1 LLPYLAWAWSVDRW
15 DEKWSEATKRSVV
28 KSSRYVHKHKGTIG
42 AIRRVV
48 EPLGY
53 LIKVIEWW
61 KTNETP
67 GTFRLDVGVLDTGIT
82 EEMYQEATFTV
93 DEIEH
98 SGAPDKLTIR
108 ARSADFRETLNIRRD
123 QSYHQTTL
131 GEMIKLIAER
141 NKLTPALNKAMSDLT
156 VEHIDQTNESDGN
169 LITRL
174 AKQYGAIAAVKN
186 GNLLFIRQ
194 GQAKTASG
202 KPIPVMTIIRSLG
215 DGHQFSLTDRGAYT
229 GVVAN
234 WLNTRTTE
242 KPVVK
247 VKRKRRRKA
256 ASTEKPKEPEEK
268 QGEYLI
274 GTDENVLTLR
284 TTYASKHNAQRAAK
298 SNWERL
304 QRGAAKFSIQL
315 ARGRA
320 DLYPEVP
327 VKVTGFKKQ
336 IDEAEWTL
344 VTVTHSVSDSGFTT
358 ALELEVKID
367 DLDME

>member
-1 LLPYLAWAWSVDRW
+1 MTMMDSLLNNGHNAPDYSITVDGIDKSGSIKKRLMSLTLT
-15 DEKWSEATKRSVV
+15 DNRGFEADQLDIELDDSDGKLVLPRRGAKIAVALGWQGAALV
-28 KSSRYVHKHKGTIG
+28 NKGI
-42 AIRRVV
+42 
-48 EPLGY
+48 
-53 LIKVIEWW
+53 
-61 KTNETP
+61 
-67 GTFRLDVGVLDTGIT
+67 
-82 EEMYQEATFTV
+82 FTV

-123 QSYHQTTL
+123 QSYHKTTI
-131 GEMIKLIAER
+131 GGIIKTVAER
-141 NKLTPALNKAMSDLT
+141 NKLNPTLNKAMADLA
-156 VEHIDQTNESDGN
+156 VDHIDQTNESDGN
-169 LITRL
+169 FITRL

-202 KPIPVMTIIRSLG
+202 KPIPVMTIFRSLG
-215 DGHQFSLTDRGAYT
+215 DGHQFSMADRGAYT

-247 VKRKRRRKA
+247 VTRKRKSKA
-256 ASTEKPKEPEEK
+256 TSTAKPKQPEEK

-315 ARGRA
+315 AKGRA

-336 IDEAEWTL
+336 IDEADWTL

>member
-1 LLPYLAWAWSVDRW
+1 MISIDTGHNEPDYSISVDGIDKTGGIKKRLMSLTLT
-15 DEKWSEATKRSVV
+15 DNRGFEADQLDIEFDDADGKVELPRRGAKIAVSLGW
-28 KSSRYVHKHKGTIG
+28 KG
-42 AIRRVV
+42 AA
-48 EPLGY
+48 
-53 LIKVIEWW
+53 LIDK
-61 KTNETP
+61 
-67 GTFRLDVGVLDTGIT
+67 G
-82 EEMYQEATFTV
+82 TFTV

-98 SGAPDKLTIR
+98 SGAPDKLTVR

-123 QSYHQTTL
+123 QSYHKTTI
-131 GEMIKLIAER
+131 GGIIKTVAER
-141 NKLTPALNKAMSDLT
+141 NKLAPTLNKTMSDLA
-156 VEHIDQTNESDGN
+156 VDHIDQTNESDGN
-169 LITRL
+169 FITRL

-202 KPIPVMTIIRSLG
+202 KPIPAMTIIRGLG
-215 DGHQFSLTDRGAYT
+215 DGHQFSMADRGAYT

-247 VKRKRRRKA
+247 VKRKRKRKA
-256 ASTEKPKEPEEK
+256 TTAAKPKEPEEK

-274 GTDENVLTLR
+274 GTDENVLILR
-284 TTYASKHNAQRAAK
+284 TTYASKNNAQRAAK
-298 SNWERL
+298 SNWERI
-304 QRGAAKFSIQL
+304 QRGVAKFSIQL
-315 ARGRA
+315 AKGRA

-336 IDEAEWTL
+336 IDEADWTL

>member
-1 LLPYLAWAWSVDRW
+1 MISIDTGHNEPDYSISVDGIDKTGGIKKRLMSLTLT
-15 DEKWSEATKRSVV
+15 DNRGFEADQLDIEFDDADGKVELPRRGAKIAVSLGW
-28 KSSRYVHKHKGTIG
+28 KG
-42 AIRRVV
+42 AA
-48 EPLGY
+48 
-53 LIKVIEWW
+53 LIDK
-61 KTNETP
+61 
-67 GTFRLDVGVLDTGIT
+67 G
-82 EEMYQEATFTV
+82 TFTV

-98 SGAPDKLTIR
+98 SGAPDKLTVR

-123 QSYHQTTL
+123 QSYHKTTI
-131 GEMIKLIAER
+131 GGIIKTVAER
-141 NKLTPALNKAMSDLT
+141 NKLAPTLNKTMSDLT
-156 VEHIDQTNESDGN
+156 IDHIDQTNESDGN
-169 LITRL
+169 FITRL

-194 GQAKTASG
+194 GQSKTASG
-202 KPIPVMTIIRSLG
+202 KPIPAMTIIRSLG
-215 DGHQFSLTDRGAYT
+215 DGHQFSMADRGAYT

-247 VKRKRRRKA
+247 VKRKRKRKA
-256 ASTEKPKEPEEK
+256 TTAAKPKEPEEK

-274 GTDENVLTLR
+274 GTDENVLILR
-284 TTYASKHNAQRAAK
+284 TTYASKNNAQRAAK

-315 ARGRA
+315 AKGRA

-336 IDEAEWTL
+336 IDEADWTL
-344 VTVTHSVSDSGFTT
+344 V
-358 ALELEVKID
+358 
-367 DLDME
+367 

>member
-1 LLPYLAWAWSVDRW
+1 MISIDTGHNEPDYSISVDGIDKTGGIKKRLMSLTLT
-15 DEKWSEATKRSVV
+15 DNRGFEADQLDIEFDDADGKVELPRRGAKIAVSLGW
-28 KSSRYVHKHKGTIG
+28 KG
-42 AIRRVV
+42 AA
-48 EPLGY
+48 
-53 LIKVIEWW
+53 LIDK
-61 KTNETP
+61 
-67 GTFRLDVGVLDTGIT
+67 G
-82 EEMYQEATFTV
+82 TFTV

-98 SGAPDKLTIR
+98 SGAPDKLTVR

-123 QSYHQTTL
+123 QSYHKTTI
-131 GEMIKLIAER
+131 GGIIKTVAER
-141 NKLTPALNKAMSDLT
+141 NKLAPTLNKTMSDLT
-156 VEHIDQTNESDGN
+156 IDHIDQTNESDGN
-169 LITRL
+169 FITRL

-194 GQAKTASG
+194 GQSKTASG
-202 KPIPVMTIIRSLG
+202 KPIPAMTIIRSLG
-215 DGHQFSLTDRGAYT
+215 DGHQFSMADRGAYT

-247 VKRKRRRKA
+247 VKRKRKRKA
-256 ASTEKPKEPEEK
+256 TTAAKPKEPEEK

-274 GTDENVLTLR
+274 GTDENVLILR
-284 TTYASKHNAQRAAK
+284 TTYASKNNAQRAAK

-315 ARGRA
+315 AKGRA

-327 VKVTGFKKQ
+327 IKVTGFKKQ
-336 IDEAEWTL
+336 IDEADWTL

>member
-1 LLPYLAWAWSVDRW
+1 SITVDGVDKSGGIKKRLMSLTLTDNRGFEADQLDIELDDSDGQLVLPRRGAKIAVALGWQGAALID
-15 DEKWSEATKRSVV
+15 
-28 KSSRYVHKHKGTIG
+28 KG
-42 AIRRVV
+42 V
-48 EPLGY
+48 
-53 LIKVIEWW
+53 
-61 KTNETP
+61 
-67 GTFRLDVGVLDTGIT
+67 
-82 EEMYQEATFTV
+82 FTV

-108 ARSADFRETLNIRRD
+108 ARSADFRETLNVRRD
-123 QSYHQTTL
+123 QSYHKTTI
-131 GEMIKLIAER
+131 GGIIKIIAER
-141 NKLTPALNKAMSDLT
+141 NKLTPTLNKTMSDLT
-156 VEHIDQTNESDGN
+156 VDHIDQTNESDGN

-186 GNLLFIRQ
+186 GNLLFIKQ
-194 GQAKTASG
+194 GQSKTASG
-202 KPIPVMTIIRSLG
+202 KPIPVMTVIRSLG
-215 DGHQFSLTDRGAYT
+215 DSHQFSMADRGAYT

-242 KPVVK
+242 KPAVK
-247 VKRKRRRKA
+247 VKRKRKTK
-256 ASTEKPKEPEEK
+256 STAKPKEPEEK

-284 TTYASKHNAQRAAK
+284 TTYASKNNAQRAAK

-315 ARGRA
+315 AKGRA

-336 IDEAEWTL
+336 IDDADWTL
-344 VTVTHSVSDSGFTT
+344 VTVTHSVSDTGFTT

>member
-1 LLPYLAWAWSVDRW
+1 MISIDTGHNEPDYSISVDGIDKTGGIKKRLMSLTLT
-15 DEKWSEATKRSVV
+15 DNRGFEADQLDIEFDDADGKVELPRRGAKIAVSLGW
-28 KSSRYVHKHKGTIG
+28 KG
-42 AIRRVV
+42 AA
-48 EPLGY
+48 
-53 LIKVIEWW
+53 LIDK
-61 KTNETP
+61 
-67 GTFRLDVGVLDTGIT
+67 G
-82 EEMYQEATFTV
+82 TFTV

-98 SGAPDKLTIR
+98 SGAPDKLTVR

-123 QSYHQTTL
+123 QSYHKTTI
-131 GEMIKLIAER
+131 GGIIKTVAER
-141 NKLTPALNKAMSDLT
+141 NKLAPTLNKTMSDLT
-156 VEHIDQTNESDGN
+156 IDHIDQTNESDGN
-169 LITRL
+169 FITRL

-194 GQAKTASG
+194 GQSKTASG
-202 KPIPVMTIIRSLG
+202 KPIPMMTIIRSLG
-215 DGHQFSLTDRGAYT
+215 DGHQFSMADRGAYT

-247 VKRKRRRKA
+247 VKRKRKRKA
-256 ASTEKPKEPEEK
+256 TTTAKPKEPEEK

-284 TTYASKHNAQRAAK
+284 TTYASKNNAQRAAK

-315 ARGRA
+315 AKGRA

-336 IDEAEWTL
+336 IDEADWTL

>member
-1 LLPYLAWAWSVDRW
+1 MISIDTGHNEPDYSISVDGIDKTGGIKKRLMSLTLT
-15 DEKWSEATKRSVV
+15 DNRGFEADQLDIEFDDADGKVELPRRGAKIAVSLGW
-28 KSSRYVHKHKGTIG
+28 KG
-42 AIRRVV
+42 AA
-48 EPLGY
+48 
-53 LIKVIEWW
+53 LIDK
-61 KTNETP
+61 
-67 GTFRLDVGVLDTGIT
+67 G
-82 EEMYQEATFTV
+82 TFTV

-98 SGAPDKLTIR
+98 SGAPDKLTVR

-123 QSYHQTTL
+123 QSYHKTTI
-131 GEMIKLIAER
+131 GGIIKTVAER
-141 NKLTPALNKAMSDLT
+141 NKLAPTLNKTMSDLA
-156 VEHIDQTNESDGN
+156 VDHIDQTNESDGN
-169 LITRL
+169 FITRL

-194 GQAKTASG
+194 GQSKTASG
-202 KPIPVMTIIRSLG
+202 KPIPMMTIIRSLG
-215 DGHQFSLTDRGAYT
+215 DGHQFSMADRGAYT

-247 VKRKRRRKA
+247 VKRKRKRKA
-256 ASTEKPKEPEEK
+256 TTAAKPKEPEEK

-284 TTYASKHNAQRAAK
+284 TTYASKNNAQRAAK

-315 ARGRA
+315 AKGRA

-336 IDEAEWTL
+336 IDEADWTL

>member
-1 LLPYLAWAWSVDRW
+1 MISIDTGHNEPDYSISVDGIDKTGGIKKRLMSLTLT
-15 DEKWSEATKRSVV
+15 DNRGFEADQLDIEFDDADGKVELPRRGAKIAVSLGW
-28 KSSRYVHKHKGTIG
+28 KG
-42 AIRRVV
+42 AA
-48 EPLGY
+48 
-53 LIKVIEWW
+53 LIDK
-61 KTNETP
+61 
-67 GTFRLDVGVLDTGIT
+67 GI
-82 EEMYQEATFTV
+82 FTV

-98 SGAPDKLTIR
+98 SGAPDKLTVR

-123 QSYHQTTL
+123 HSYHKTTI
-131 GEMIKLIAER
+131 GGIIKTVAER
-141 NKLTPALNKAMSDLT
+141 NKLTPTLNKAMSDLA
-156 VEHIDQTNESDGN
+156 VDHIDQTNESDGN
-169 LITRL
+169 FITRL

-194 GQAKTASG
+194 GQSKTASG
-202 KPIPVMTIIRSLG
+202 KPIPMMTIIRSLG
-215 DGHQFSLTDRGAYT
+215 DGHQFSMADRGAYT

-247 VKRKRRRKA
+247 VKRKRKRKA
-256 ASTEKPKEPEEK
+256 TTAAKPKEPEEK

-274 GTDENVLTLR
+274 GTDENVLILR
-284 TTYASKHNAQRAAK
+284 TTYASKNNAQRAAK
-298 SNWERL
+298 SNWERI
-304 QRGAAKFSIQL
+304 QRGVAKFSIQL
-315 ARGRA
+315 AKGRA

-336 IDEAEWTL
+336 IDEADWTL

>member
-1 LLPYLAWAWSVDRW
+1 MISIDTGHNEPDYSISVDGIDKTGGIKKRLMSLTLT
-15 DEKWSEATKRSVV
+15 DNRGFEADQLDIEFDDADGKVELPRRGAKIAVSLGW
-28 KSSRYVHKHKGTIG
+28 KG
-42 AIRRVV
+42 AA
-48 EPLGY
+48 
-53 LIKVIEWW
+53 LIDK
-61 KTNETP
+61 
-67 GTFRLDVGVLDTGIT
+67 G
-82 EEMYQEATFTV
+82 TFTV

-98 SGAPDKLTIR
+98 SGAPDKLTVR

-123 QSYHQTTL
+123 QSYHKTTI
-131 GEMIKLIAER
+131 GGIIKTVAER
-141 NKLTPALNKAMSDLT
+141 NKLAPTLNKTMSDLA
-156 VEHIDQTNESDGN
+156 VDHIDQTNESDGN
-169 LITRL
+169 FITRL

-202 KPIPVMTIIRSLG
+202 KPIPAMTIIRGLG
-215 DGHQFSLTDRGAYT
+215 DGHQFSMADRGAYT

-247 VKRKRRRKA
+247 VKRKRKRKA
-256 ASTEKPKEPEEK
+256 TTAAKPKEPEEK

-274 GTDENVLTLR
+274 GTDENVLILR
-284 TTYASKHNAQRAAK
+284 TTYASKNNAQRAAK

-315 ARGRA
+315 AKGRA

-336 IDEAEWTL
+336 IDEADWTL

>member
-1 LLPYLAWAWSVDRW
+1 MTMIDSLLNNGHNAPDYSITVDGIDKSGGIKKRLMSLTLT
-15 DEKWSEATKRSVV
+15 DNRGFEADQLDIELDDSDGQLVLPRRGAKIAVALGWQGSALID
-28 KSSRYVHKHKGTIG
+28 KG
-42 AIRRVV
+42 V
-48 EPLGY
+48 
-53 LIKVIEWW
+53 
-61 KTNETP
+61 
-67 GTFRLDVGVLDTGIT
+67 
-82 EEMYQEATFTV
+82 FTV

-108 ARSADFRETLNIRRD
+108 ARSADFRETLNVRRD
-123 QSYHQTTL
+123 QSYHKTTI
-131 GEMIKLIAER
+131 GGIIKIIAER
-141 NKLTPALNKAMSDLT
+141 NKLNPTLNKTMSDLT
-156 VEHIDQTNESDGN
+156 VDHIDQTNESDGN

-186 GNLLFIRQ
+186 GNLLFIKQ
-194 GQAKTASG
+194 GQSKTASG
-202 KPIPVMTIIRSLG
+202 KPIPVMTVIRSLG
-215 DGHQFSLTDRGAYT
+215 DGHQFSMADRGAYT

-242 KPVVK
+242 KPAVK
-247 VKRKRRRKA
+247 VKRKRKTK
-256 ASTEKPKEPEEK
+256 STAKPKEPEEK

-284 TTYASKHNAQRAAK
+284 TTYASKNNAQRAAK

-315 ARGRA
+315 AKGRA

-336 IDEAEWTL
+336 IDEADWTL
-344 VTVTHSVSDSGFTT
+344 VTVTHSVSDTGFTT

>member
-1 LLPYLAWAWSVDRW
+1 MIRIDTGHNEPDYSISVDGIDKTGGIKKRLMSLTLT
-15 DEKWSEATKRSVV
+15 DNRGFEADQLDIEFDDADGKVELPRRGAKIAVSLGW
-28 KSSRYVHKHKGTIG
+28 KG
-42 AIRRVV
+42 AA
-48 EPLGY
+48 
-53 LIKVIEWW
+53 LIDK
-61 KTNETP
+61 
-67 GTFRLDVGVLDTGIT
+67 G
-82 EEMYQEATFTV
+82 TFTV

-98 SGAPDKLTIR
+98 SGAPDKLTVR

-123 QSYHQTTL
+123 QSYHKTTI
-131 GEMIKLIAER
+131 GGIIKTVAER
-141 NKLTPALNKAMSDLT
+141 NKLAPTLNKTMSDLA
-156 VEHIDQTNESDGN
+156 VDHIDQTNESDGN
-169 LITRL
+169 FITRL

-202 KPIPVMTIIRSLG
+202 KPIPAMTIIRGLG
-215 DGHQFSLTDRGAYT
+215 DGHQFSMADRGAYT

-247 VKRKRRRKA
+247 VKRKRKRKA
-256 ASTEKPKEPEEK
+256 TTAAKPKEPEEK

-274 GTDENVLTLR
+274 GTDENVLILR
-284 TTYASKHNAQRAAK
+284 TTYASKNNAQRAAK

-315 ARGRA
+315 AKGRA

-336 IDEAEWTL
+336 IDEADWTL

>member
-1 LLPYLAWAWSVDRW
+1 MTMMDSLLNNGHNAPDYSITVDGIDKSGGIKKRLMSLTLT
-15 DEKWSEATKRSVV
+15 DNRGFEADQLDIELDDSDGKLVLPRRGAKIAVALGWQGAALID
-28 KSSRYVHKHKGTIG
+28 KG
-42 AIRRVV
+42 V
-48 EPLGY
+48 
-53 LIKVIEWW
+53 
-61 KTNETP
+61 
-67 GTFRLDVGVLDTGIT
+67 
-82 EEMYQEATFTV
+82 FTV

-108 ARSADFRETLNIRRD
+108 ARSADFRETLNVRRD
-123 QSYHQTTL
+123 QSYHKTTI
-131 GEMIKLIAER
+131 GGIIKIIAER
-141 NKLTPALNKAMSDLT
+141 NKLTPTLNKAMSDLT
-156 VEHIDQTNESDGN
+156 VDHIDQTNESDGN

-186 GNLLFIRQ
+186 GNLLFIKQ
-194 GQAKTASG
+194 GQSKTASG
-202 KPIPVMTIIRSLG
+202 KPIPVMTVIRSLG
-215 DGHQFSLTDRGAYT
+215 DGHQFSMADRGAYT

-242 KPVVK
+242 KPAVK
-247 VKRKRRRKA
+247 VKRKRKTK
-256 ASTEKPKEPEEK
+256 STAKPKEPEEK

-284 TTYASKHNAQRAAK
+284 TTYASKNNAQRAAK

-315 ARGRA
+315 AKGRA

-336 IDEAEWTL
+336 IDEADWTL

>member
-1 LLPYLAWAWSVDRW
+1 MTMIDSLLNNGHNAPDYSITVDGIDKSGGIKKRLMSLTLT
-15 DEKWSEATKRSVV
+15 DNRGFEADQLDIELDDSDGKLVLPRRGAKIAVALGWQGAALID
-28 KSSRYVHKHKGTIG
+28 KGI
-42 AIRRVV
+42 
-48 EPLGY
+48 
-53 LIKVIEWW
+53 
-61 KTNETP
+61 
-67 GTFRLDVGVLDTGIT
+67 
-82 EEMYQEATFTV
+82 FTV

-123 QSYHQTTL
+123 QSYHKTTI
-131 GEMIKLIAER
+131 GGIIKIVAER
-141 NKLTPALNKAMSDLT
+141 NKLTPTLNKAMADLA
-156 VEHIDQTNESDGN
+156 VDHIDQTNESDGN
-169 LITRL
+169 FITRL

-202 KPIPVMTIIRSLG
+202 KPIPMMTIIRSLG
-215 DGHQFSLTDRGAYT
+215 DGHQFSMADRGAYT

-234 WLNTRTTE
+234 WLNTRTAE

-247 VKRKRRRKA
+247 VKRKRKSKA
-256 ASTEKPKEPEEK
+256 TSTAKPKQSEEK

-284 TTYASKHNAQRAAK
+284 TTYASKNNAQRAAK

-315 ARGRA
+315 AKGRA

-336 IDEAEWTL
+336 IDEADWTL

>member
-1 LLPYLAWAWSVDRW
+1 MIDSLLNSGHNAPDYTITVDGIDRSGGIKTRLMSLTLT
-15 DEKWSEATKRSVV
+15 DSRGFEADQLDIELDDSDGKLVLPRRGAKIAVALGWQGAALID
-28 KSSRYVHKHKGTIG
+28 KG
-42 AIRRVV
+42 
-48 EPLGY
+48 
-53 LIKVIEWW
+53 
-61 KTNETP
+61 
-67 GTFRLDVGVLDTGIT
+67 
-82 EEMYQEATFTV
+82 TFTV

-108 ARSADFRETLNIRRD
+108 ARSADFRETLNVRRD
-123 QSYHQTTL
+123 QSYHKTTI
-131 GEMIKLIAER
+131 GGIIKIIAER
-141 NKLTPALNKAMSDLT
+141 NKLTPTLNKAMSDL
-156 VEHIDQTNESDGN
+156 VVDHIDQTNESDGN

-186 GNLLFIRQ
+186 GNLLFIKQ

-215 DGHQFSLTDRGAYT
+215 DGHQFSMADRGAYT

-247 VKRKRRRKA
+247 VKRKRKRKA
-256 ASTEKPKEPEEK
+256 TSTAKPKEPEEK

-284 TTYASKHNAQRAAK
+284 TTYASKHNALRAAK

-315 ARGRA
+315 AKGRA

-327 VKVTGFKKQ
+327 VKVSGFKKQ
-336 IDEAEWTL
+336 IDEADWTL
-344 VTVTHSVSDSGFTT
+344 VTVTHSVSDTGFTT

>member
-1 LLPYLAWAWSVDRW
+1 MISIDTGHNEPDYSISVDGIDKTGGIKKRLMSLTLT
-15 DEKWSEATKRSVV
+15 DNRGFEADQLDIEFDDADGKVELPRRGAKIAVSLGW
-28 KSSRYVHKHKGTIG
+28 KG
-42 AIRRVV
+42 AA
-48 EPLGY
+48 
-53 LIKVIEWW
+53 LIDK
-61 KTNETP
+61 
-67 GTFRLDVGVLDTGIT
+67 G
-82 EEMYQEATFTV
+82 TFTV

-98 SGAPDKLTIR
+98 SGAPDKLTVR

-123 QSYHQTTL
+123 QSYHKTTI
-131 GEMIKLIAER
+131 GGIIKTVAER
-141 NKLTPALNKAMSDLT
+141 NKLTPTLNKTMSDLA
-156 VEHIDQTNESDGN
+156 VDHIDQTNESDGN
-169 LITRL
+169 FITRL

-202 KPIPVMTIIRSLG
+202 KPIPMMTIIRSLG
-215 DGHQFSLTDRGAYT
+215 DGHQFSMADRGAYT

-247 VKRKRRRKA
+247 VKRKRKRKA
-256 ASTEKPKEPEEK
+256 TTAAKPKEPEEK

-284 TTYASKHNAQRAAK
+284 TTYASKNNAQRAAK
-298 SNWERL
+298 SNWERI
-304 QRGAAKFSIQL
+304 QQGVAKFSIQL
-315 ARGRA
+315 AKGRA

-336 IDEAEWTL
+336 IDEADWTL

>member
-1 LLPYLAWAWSVDRW
+1 MISIDTGHNEPDYSISVDGIDKTGGIKKRLMSLTLT
-15 DEKWSEATKRSVV
+15 DNRGFEADQLDIEFDDADGKVELPRRGAKIAVSLGW
-28 KSSRYVHKHKGTIG
+28 KG
-42 AIRRVV
+42 AA
-48 EPLGY
+48 
-53 LIKVIEWW
+53 LIDK
-61 KTNETP
+61 
-67 GTFRLDVGVLDTGIT
+67 G
-82 EEMYQEATFTV
+82 TFTV

-98 SGAPDKLTIR
+98 SGAPDKLTVR

-123 QSYHQTTL
+123 QSYHKTTI
-131 GEMIKLIAER
+131 GGIIKTVAER
-141 NKLTPALNKAMSDLT
+141 NKLAPTLNKTMSDLA
-156 VEHIDQTNESDGN
+156 VDHIDQTNESDGN
-169 LITRL
+169 FITRL

-194 GQAKTASG
+194 GQSKTASG
-202 KPIPVMTIIRSLG
+202 KPIPMMTIIRSLG
-215 DGHQFSLTDRGAYT
+215 DGHQFSMADRGAYT
-229 GVVAN
+229 GVIAN
-234 WLNTRTTE
+234 WLNTRTAE

-247 VKRKRRRKA
+247 VKRKRKRKTT
-256 ASTEKPKEPEEK
+256 STAKPKEPEEK

-274 GTDENVLTLR
+274 GTDENVLILR
-284 TTYASKHNAQRAAK
+284 TTYASKNNAQRAAK

-315 ARGRA
+315 AKGRA

-336 IDEAEWTL
+336 IDEADWTL

>member
-1 LLPYLAWAWSVDRW
+1 MISIDTGHNEPDYSISVDGIDKTGGIKKRLMSLTLT
-15 DEKWSEATKRSVV
+15 DNRGFEADQLDIEFDDADGKVELPRRGAKIAVSLGW
-28 KSSRYVHKHKGTIG
+28 KG
-42 AIRRVV
+42 AA
-48 EPLGY
+48 
-53 LIKVIEWW
+53 LIDK
-61 KTNETP
+61 
-67 GTFRLDVGVLDTGIT
+67 G
-82 EEMYQEATFTV
+82 TFTV

-98 SGAPDKLTIR
+98 SGAPDKLTVR

-123 QSYHQTTL
+123 QSYHKTTI
-131 GEMIKLIAER
+131 GGIIKTVAER
-141 NKLTPALNKAMSDLT
+141 NKLAPTLNKTMFDLT
-156 VEHIDQTNESDGN
+156 IDHIDQTNESDGN
-169 LITRL
+169 FITRL

-194 GQAKTASG
+194 GQSKTASG
-202 KPIPVMTIIRSLG
+202 KPIPAMTIIRSLG
-215 DGHQFSLTDRGAYT
+215 DGHQFSMADRGAYT

-234 WLNTRTTE
+234 WLNTRTAE

-247 VKRKRRRKA
+247 VKRKRKRKA
-256 ASTEKPKEPEEK
+256 TTAAKPKEPEEK

-274 GTDENVLTLR
+274 GTDENVLILR
-284 TTYASKHNAQRAAK
+284 TTYASKNNAQRAAK
-298 SNWERL
+298 SNWERI
-304 QRGAAKFSIQL
+304 QRGVAKFSIQL
-315 ARGRA
+315 AKGRA

-336 IDEAEWTL
+336 IDEADWTL

>member
-1 LLPYLAWAWSVDRW
+1 M
-15 DEKWSEATKRSVV
+15 
-28 KSSRYVHKHKGTIG
+28 TI
-42 AIRRVV
+42 
-48 EPLGY
+48 
-53 LIKVIEWW
+53 
-61 KTNETP
+61 
-67 GTFRLDVGVLDTGIT
+67 D
-82 EEMYQEATFTV
+82 
-93 DEIEH
+93 
-98 SGAPDKLTIR
+98 
-108 ARSADFRETLNIRRD
+108 
-123 QSYHQTTL
+123 
-131 GEMIKLIAER
+131 
-141 NKLTPALNKAMSDLT
+141 
-156 VEHIDQTNESDGN
+156 HIDQTNESDGN
-169 LITRL
+169 FITRL

-194 GQAKTASG
+194 GQSKTASG
-202 KPIPVMTIIRSLG
+202 KPIPAMTIIRSLG
-215 DGHQFSLTDRGAYT
+215 DGHQFSMADRGAYT

-247 VKRKRRRKA
+247 VKRKRKRKA
-256 ASTEKPKEPEEK
+256 TTAAKPKEPEEK

-274 GTDENVLTLR
+274 GTDENVLILR
-284 TTYASKHNAQRAAK
+284 TTYASKNNAQRAAK

-315 ARGRA
+315 AKGRA

-336 IDEAEWTL
+336 IDEADWTL

>member
-1 LLPYLAWAWSVDRW
+1 MISIDTGHNEPDYSISVDGIDKTGGIKKRLMSLTLT
-15 DEKWSEATKRSVV
+15 DNRGFEADQLDIEFDDADGKVELPRRGAKIAVSLGW
-28 KSSRYVHKHKGTIG
+28 KG
-42 AIRRVV
+42 AA
-48 EPLGY
+48 
-53 LIKVIEWW
+53 LIDK
-61 KTNETP
+61 
-67 GTFRLDVGVLDTGIT
+67 G
-82 EEMYQEATFTV
+82 TFTV

-98 SGAPDKLTIR
+98 SGAPDKLTVR

-123 QSYHQTTL
+123 QSYHKTTI
-131 GEMIKLIAER
+131 GGIIKTVAER
-141 NKLTPALNKAMSDLT
+141 NKLAPTLNKTMSDLA
-156 VEHIDQTNESDGN
+156 VDHIDQTNESDGN
-169 LITRL
+169 FITRL

-202 KPIPVMTIIRSLG
+202 KPIPAMTIIRGLG
-215 DGHQFSLTDRGAYT
+215 DGHQFSMADRGAYT

-247 VKRKRRRKA
+247 VKRKRKRKA
-256 ASTEKPKEPEEK
+256 TTAAKPKEPEEK

-274 GTDENVLTLR
+274 GTDENVLILR
-284 TTYASKHNAQRAAK
+284 TTYASKNNAQRAAK
-298 SNWERL
+298 SNWERI
-304 QRGAAKFSIQL
+304 QRGVAKFSIQL
-315 ARGRA
+315 AKGRA

-327 VKVTGFKKQ
+327 VKVFGFKKQ
-336 IDEAEWTL
+336 IDEADWTL
-344 VTVTHSVSDSGFTT
+344 LTVTHSLSDDGFTT

>member
-1 LLPYLAWAWSVDRW
+1 MISIDTGHNEPDYSISVDGIDKTGGIKKRLMSLTLT
-15 DEKWSEATKRSVV
+15 DNRGFEADQLDIEFDDADGKVELPRRGAKIAVSLGW
-28 KSSRYVHKHKGTIG
+28 KG
-42 AIRRVV
+42 AA
-48 EPLGY
+48 
-53 LIKVIEWW
+53 LIDK
-61 KTNETP
+61 
-67 GTFRLDVGVLDTGIT
+67 G
-82 EEMYQEATFTV
+82 TFTV

-98 SGAPDKLTIR
+98 SGAPDKLTVR

-123 QSYHQTTL
+123 QSYHKTTI
-131 GEMIKLIAER
+131 GGIIKTVAER
-141 NKLTPALNKAMSDLT
+141 NKLAPTLNKTMSDLA
-156 VEHIDQTNESDGN
+156 VDHIDQTNESDGN
-169 LITRL
+169 FITRL

-202 KPIPVMTIIRSLG
+202 KPIPAMTIIRGLG
-215 DGHQFSLTDRGAYT
+215 DGHQFSMADRGAYT

-247 VKRKRRRKA
+247 VKRKRKRKA
-256 ASTEKPKEPEEK
+256 TTAAKPKEPEEK

-284 TTYASKHNAQRAAK
+284 TTYASKNNAQRAAK

-315 ARGRA
+315 AKGRA

-336 IDEAEWTL
+336 IDEADWTL

>member
-1 LLPYLAWAWSVDRW
+1 MTIIDNLLNNGHNAPDYSITVDGV
-15 DEKWSEATKRSVV
+15 D
-28 KSSRYVHKHKGTIG
+28 KSSEIKKRLMSLTLTDNRGFEADQLDIELDDSDGQLVLPRRGAKIAVALGWQGAALIDKG
-42 AIRRVV
+42 V
-48 EPLGY
+48 
-53 LIKVIEWW
+53 
-61 KTNETP
+61 
-67 GTFRLDVGVLDTGIT
+67 
-82 EEMYQEATFTV
+82 FTV

-108 ARSADFRETLNIRRD
+108 ARSADFRETLNVRRD
-123 QSYHQTTL
+123 QSYHKTTI
-131 GEMIKLIAER
+131 GGIIKIIAER
-141 NKLTPALNKAMSDLT
+141 NKLTPTLNKAMSDLT
-156 VEHIDQTNESDGN
+156 VDHIDQTNESDGN

-186 GNLLFIRQ
+186 GNLLFIKQ
-194 GQAKTASG
+194 GQSKTASG
-202 KPIPVMTIIRSLG
+202 KPIPVMTVIRSLG
-215 DGHQFSLTDRGAYT
+215 DGHQFSMADRGAYT

-242 KPVVK
+242 KPAVK
-247 VKRKRRRKA
+247 VKRKRKTK
-256 ASTEKPKEPEEK
+256 STAKPKEPEEK

-284 TTYASKHNAQRAAK
+284 TTYASKNNAQRAAK

-315 ARGRA
+315 AKGRA

-336 IDEAEWTL
+336 IDDADWTL
-344 VTVTHSVSDSGFTT
+344 VTVTHSVSDTGFTT

>member
-1 LLPYLAWAWSVDRW
+1 MISIDTGHNEPDYSISVDGIDKTGGIKKRLMSLTLT
-15 DEKWSEATKRSVV
+15 DNRGFEADQLDIEFDDADGKVELPRRGAKIAVSLGW
-28 KSSRYVHKHKGTIG
+28 KG
-42 AIRRVV
+42 AA
-48 EPLGY
+48 
-53 LIKVIEWW
+53 LIDK
-61 KTNETP
+61 
-67 GTFRLDVGVLDTGIT
+67 G
-82 EEMYQEATFTV
+82 TFTV

-98 SGAPDKLTIR
+98 SGAPDKLTVR

-123 QSYHQTTL
+123 QSYHKTTI
-131 GEMIKLIAER
+131 GGIIKTVAER
-141 NKLTPALNKAMSDLT
+141 NKLTPTLNKTMSDLA
-156 VEHIDQTNESDGN
+156 VDHIDQTNESDGN
-169 LITRL
+169 FITRL

-194 GQAKTASG
+194 GQSKTASG
-202 KPIPVMTIIRSLG
+202 KPIPMMTIIRSLG
-215 DGHQFSLTDRGAYT
+215 DGHQFSMADRGAYT

-247 VKRKRRRKA
+247 VKRKRKRKA
-256 ASTEKPKEPEEK
+256 TTAAKPKEPEEK

-274 GTDENVLTLR
+274 GTDENVLILR
-284 TTYASKHNAQRAAK
+284 TTYASKNNAQRAAK

-315 ARGRA
+315 AKGRA

-336 IDEAEWTL
+336 IDEADWTL

>member
-1 LLPYLAWAWSVDRW
+1 MTMMDSRLNNGHNAPDYSITLDGIDKSGGIKKRLMSLTLTDNRGFEADQLDIELDDSDGKLVLPRRGAKIAVALGWQGAALIG
-15 DEKWSEATKRSVV
+15 
-28 KSSRYVHKHKGTIG
+28 KGI
-42 AIRRVV
+42 
-48 EPLGY
+48 
-53 LIKVIEWW
+53 
-61 KTNETP
+61 
-67 GTFRLDVGVLDTGIT
+67 
-82 EEMYQEATFTV
+82 FTV

-98 SGAPDKLTIR
+98 SGAPDRLTIR

-123 QSYHQTTL
+123 QSYHKTTI
-131 GEMIKLIAER
+131 GGIIKIIAER
-141 NKLTPALNKAMSDLT
+141 NKLTPTLNKAISDLT

-169 LITRL
+169 FITRL

-186 GNLLFIRQ
+186 GNLLFIKQ

-202 KPIPVMTIIRSLG
+202 KPIPVITIIRGLG
-215 DGHQFSLTDRGAYT
+215 DGHQFSMADRGAYT

-247 VKRKRRRKA
+247 VKRKTARTA
-256 ASTEKPKEPEEK
+256 KPKQPEEK

-315 ARGRA
+315 AKGRA

-327 VKVTGFKKQ
+327 VKVIGFKKQ
-336 IDEAEWTL
+336 IDEADWTL
-344 VTVTHSVSDSGFTT
+344 ATVTHSVSDTGFTT

>member
-1 LLPYLAWAWSVDRW
+1 MISIDTGHNEPDYSISVDGIDKTGGIKKRLMSLTLT
-15 DEKWSEATKRSVV
+15 DNRGFEADQLDIEFDDADGKVELPRRGAKIAVSLGW
-28 KSSRYVHKHKGTIG
+28 KG
-42 AIRRVV
+42 AA
-48 EPLGY
+48 
-53 LIKVIEWW
+53 LIDK
-61 KTNETP
+61 
-67 GTFRLDVGVLDTGIT
+67 G
-82 EEMYQEATFTV
+82 TFTV

-98 SGAPDKLTIR
+98 SGAPDKLTVR

-123 QSYHQTTL
+123 QSYHKTTI
-131 GEMIKLIAER
+131 GGIIKTVAER
-141 NKLTPALNKAMSDLT
+141 NKLAPTLNKTMSDLA
-156 VEHIDQTNESDGN
+156 VDHIDQTNESDGN
-169 LITRL
+169 FITRL

-194 GQAKTASG
+194 GQSKTASG
-202 KPIPVMTIIRSLG
+202 KPIPMMTIIRSLG
-215 DGHQFSLTDRGAYT
+215 DGHQFSMADRGAYT

-247 VKRKRRRKA
+247 VKRKRKRKA
-256 ASTEKPKEPEEK
+256 TTTAKPKEPEEK

-284 TTYASKHNAQRAAK
+284 TTYASKNNAQRAAK

-315 ARGRA
+315 AKGRA

-336 IDEAEWTL
+336 IDEADWTL

>member
-1 LLPYLAWAWSVDRW
+1 MDSRLNNGHNAPDYSITLDGIDKSGGIKKRLMSLTLTDNRGFEADQLDIELDDSDGKLVLPRRGAKIAVALGWQGAALIG
-15 DEKWSEATKRSVV
+15 
-28 KSSRYVHKHKGTIG
+28 KGI
-42 AIRRVV
+42 
-48 EPLGY
+48 
-53 LIKVIEWW
+53 
-61 KTNETP
+61 
-67 GTFRLDVGVLDTGIT
+67 
-82 EEMYQEATFTV
+82 FTV

-98 SGAPDKLTIR
+98 SGAPDRLTIR

-123 QSYHQTTL
+123 QSYHKTTI
-131 GEMIKLIAER
+131 GGIIKIIAER
-141 NKLTPALNKAMSDLT
+141 NKLTPTLNKAISDLT

-169 LITRL
+169 FITRL

-186 GNLLFIRQ
+186 GNLLFIKQ

-202 KPIPVMTIIRSLG
+202 KPIPVITIIRGLG
-215 DGHQFSLTDRGAYT
+215 DGHQFSMADRGAYT

-247 VKRKRRRKA
+247 VKRKTARTA
-256 ASTEKPKEPEEK
+256 KPKQPEEK

-315 ARGRA
+315 AKGRA

-327 VKVTGFKKQ
+327 VKVIGFKKQ
-336 IDEAEWTL
+336 IDEADWTL
-344 VTVTHSVSDSGFTT
+344 ATVTHSVSDTGFTT

>member
-1 LLPYLAWAWSVDRW
+1 MDNLLNSGHNAPDYSITVDGVDKSGGIKKRLMSLTLT
-15 DEKWSEATKRSVV
+15 DNRGFEADQLDIELDDSDGQLVLPRRGAKIAVALGWQGSALID
-28 KSSRYVHKHKGTIG
+28 KG
-42 AIRRVV
+42 A
-48 EPLGY
+48 
-53 LIKVIEWW
+53 
-61 KTNETP
+61 
-67 GTFRLDVGVLDTGIT
+67 
-82 EEMYQEATFTV
+82 FTV

-108 ARSADFRETLNIRRD
+108 ARSADFRETLNVRRD
-123 QSYHQTTL
+123 QSYHKTTI
-131 GEMIKLIAER
+131 GGIIKIIAER
-141 NKLTPALNKAMSDLT
+141 NKLKPTLNKAMSDLT
-156 VEHIDQTNESDGN
+156 VDHIDQTNESDGN
-169 LITRL
+169 LMTRL

-215 DGHQFSLTDRGAYT
+215 DGHQFSMADRGAYT

-242 KPVVK
+242 KPAVK
-247 VKRKRRRKA
+247 VKRKRKTK
-256 ASTEKPKEPEEK
+256 STAKPKEPEEK

-284 TTYASKHNAQRAAK
+284 TTYASKNNAQRAAK

-315 ARGRA
+315 AKGRA

-336 IDEAEWTL
+336 IDEADWTL
-344 VTVTHSVSDSGFTT
+344 VTVTHSVSDTGFTT

>member
-1 LLPYLAWAWSVDRW
+1 DNRGFEADQLDIEFDDADGKVELPRRGAKIAVSLGW
-15 DEKWSEATKRSVV
+15 
-28 KSSRYVHKHKGTIG
+28 KG
-42 AIRRVV
+42 AA
-48 EPLGY
+48 
-53 LIKVIEWW
+53 LIDK
-61 KTNETP
+61 
-67 GTFRLDVGVLDTGIT
+67 G
-82 EEMYQEATFTV
+82 TFTV

-123 QSYHQTTL
+123 QSYHKTTI
-131 GEMIKLIAER
+131 GGIIKTVAER
-141 NKLTPALNKAMSDLT
+141 NKLTPTLNKAMSDLA
-156 VEHIDQTNESDGN
+156 VDHIDQTNESDGN
-169 LITRL
+169 FITRL

-194 GQAKTASG
+194 GQSKTASG
-202 KPIPVMTIIRSLG
+202 KPIPMMTIIRSLG
-215 DGHQFSLTDRGAYT
+215 DGHQFSMADRGAYT

-247 VKRKRRRKA
+247 VKRKRKRKA
-256 ASTEKPKEPEEK
+256 TTAAKPKELEEK

-274 GTDENVLTLR
+274 GTDENVLILR
-284 TTYASKHNAQRAAK
+284 TTYASKNNAQRAAK

-315 ARGRA
+315 AKGRA

-336 IDEAEWTL
+336 IDEADWTL
-344 VTVTHSVSDSGFTT
+344 VTVTH
-358 ALELEVKID
+358 
-367 DLDME
+367 

>member
-1 LLPYLAWAWSVDRW
+1 M
-15 DEKWSEATKRSVV
+15 
-28 KSSRYVHKHKGTIG
+28 
-42 AIRRVV
+42 AIRRLPHRCNSITVDGV
-48 EPLGY
+48 DKSSGIKKRLMSLTLTDNRGFEADQLDIELDDSDGQLVLPRRGAKIAVALGWQGSA
-53 LIKVIEWW
+53 LIDK
-61 KTNETP
+61 
-67 GTFRLDVGVLDTGIT
+67 GV
-82 EEMYQEATFTV
+82 FTV

-108 ARSADFRETLNIRRD
+108 ARSADFRETLNVRRD
-123 QSYHQTTL
+123 QSYHKTTI
-131 GEMIKLIAER
+131 GGIIKIIAER
-141 NKLTPALNKAMSDLT
+141 NKLTPTLNKAMSDLA
-156 VEHIDQTNESDGN
+156 VDHIDQTNESDGN

-186 GNLLFIRQ
+186 GNLFFIKQ
-194 GQAKTASG
+194 GQSKTASG

-215 DGHQFSLTDRGAYT
+215 DGHQFSMADRGAYT

-242 KPVVK
+242 KPAIK
-247 VKRKRRRKA
+247 VKRKRKTK
-256 ASTEKPKEPEEK
+256 STAKPKEPEEK

-284 TTYASKHNAQRAAK
+284 TTYASKNNAQRAAK

-315 ARGRA
+315 AKGRA

-336 IDEAEWTL
+336 IDEADWTL
-344 VTVTHSVSDSGFTT
+344 VTVTHSVS
-358 ALELEVKID
+358 EVNDKVPVVVKTG
-367 DLDME
+367 